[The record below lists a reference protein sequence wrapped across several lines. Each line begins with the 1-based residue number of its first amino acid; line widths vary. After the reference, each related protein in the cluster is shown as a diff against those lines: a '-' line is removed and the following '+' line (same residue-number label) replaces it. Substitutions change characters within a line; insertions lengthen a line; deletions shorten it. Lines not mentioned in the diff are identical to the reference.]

1 MVKVKYAPLV
11 KLMHRDTES
20 GEFMQVRDMNDS
32 CGLESNGTSLYG
44 IGECSSFF
52 SHIYKLFCS
61 LESKLAFKLRW
72 WNNSTEQAKLGI

>member
-1 MVKVKYAPLV
+1 
-11 KLMHRDTES
+11 
-20 GEFMQVRDMNDS
+20 MNDS